1 VTVDFLLVL
10 LLVVVLFIGL
20 VLIPLGLPGL
30 WVMLLG
36 IIGYGALTDFRG
48 IGLRTLVLALMLAFI
63 GEAIEWWI
71 GFRYA
76 ERYGGSRRAG
86 WGALIG
92 GLVGAFA
99 GLPVPVLGSVIGS
112 FLGSFA
118 GATVFEFTRAP
129 DNALRTGWGALLGR
143 MWATAA
149 KTSLGLV
156 MAVIALFAALSSG
169 A

>member
-1 VTVDFLLVL
+1 MEILLVL
-10 LLVVVLFIGL
+10 LLAAVLLIGL

-48 IGLRTLVLALMLAFI
+48 VGVATLVTTMILATV
-63 GEAIEWWI
+63 GEVIEWWI

-76 ERYGGSRRAG
+76 RQYGGTRRAG

-92 GLVGAFA
+92 GLVGAVL
-99 GLPVPVLGSVIGS
+99 GIPVPIIGSVIGS

-118 GATVFEFTRAP
+118 GAAIFEYTHAP

-156 MAVIALFAALSSG
+156 MAVIALFAALSS
-169 A
+169 